1 MSPSQVKKQC
11 SCEVGNTNVLSKCEN
26 FNQLTITKMLKEWM
40 KYFQSRRWGLQML
53 IRMTLSEKSF
63 IRHFIVFS
71 IGVIVSLGWADQYI
85 SDMKAFIEFRT
96 NILKKVNFKD
106 FDNDKGSDK
115 YLIPNFIHYI
125 RLEQPEIRYDLVSEM
140 KCYFLSIVV

>member
-1 MSPSQVKKQC
+1 
-11 SCEVGNTNVLSKCEN
+11 
-26 FNQLTITKMLKEWM
+26 
-40 KYFQSRRWGLQML
+40 ML

-71 IGVIVSLGWADQYI
+71 IGVIVSLAWADQYI

-125 RLEQPEIRYDLVSEM
+125 RLEQPEIRYDLVNEM
-140 KCYFLSIVV
+140 KCLFSQYCCVIFPMIF

>member
-1 MSPSQVKKQC
+1 
-11 SCEVGNTNVLSKCEN
+11 
-26 FNQLTITKMLKEWM
+26 
-40 KYFQSRRWGLQML
+40 ML

-71 IGVIVSLGWADQYI
+71 IGVIVSLAWADQYI

-115 YLIPNFIHYI
+115 YLIPNYIHYI
-125 RLEQPEIRYDLVSEM
+125 RLEQPEIRYDLVNEM
-140 KCYFLSIVV
+140 KCLISLYCCVIFPMIF